1 MASNPGCKRG
11 GEGGGGV
18 KLDSYTWNKESI
30 FNWYDS
36 CFFLK

>member
-11 GEGGGGV
+11 EGGGV